1 MPKKNQ
7 PTFAGQFPWPGRGL
21 LTRENR
27 RKGESCIPD
36 RMIQTDSIG
45 QDTSLTVHGDSPAI
59 SKPVDQDPYSGFWW
73 QEKQWYYNDSIFEA
87 TFRPFQQG
95 QKRLAETSIL
105 HDHHLHTRGL
115 NPRPVNTQ
123 RQDWITIV
131 LLAALI
137 LFTWTASRHYK
148 RFRQVMLSFGSR
160 RHMNQ
165 LTREGGIYN
174 GWLSAGLFTVYLL
187 CLSVFIYFFTGDFI
201 RFPGY
206 REGLAAFAVIFLAL
220 LAGWG
225 VKLVILRFL
234 GTIFKGRHLVSS
246 YFLIVFILNVI
257 LGMIL
262 LPVNI
267 IMAYAGSPGL
277 LYAGLAI
284 IIMIFI
290 YRLIRGFFT
299 VLSEVSY
306 AGFHIILYFCTVE
319 ILPILWVVKLV
330 KPYLA

>member
-1 MPKKNQ
+1 M
-7 PTFAGQFPWPGRGL
+7 T
-21 LTRENR
+21 
-27 RKGESCIPD
+27 
-36 RMIQTDSIG
+36 QTDSIG
-45 QDTSLTVHGDSPAI
+45 SDTTLTVTGDSTAI
-59 SKPVDQDPYSGFWW
+59 SPPVDQGPYSGFWW

-87 TFRPFQQG
+87 TFRPFEQG
-95 QKRLAETSIL
+95 QKRLAETSL
-105 HDHHLHTRGL
+105 LQDHHLHPHGSGPL
-115 NPRPVNTQ
+115 PVNTG
-123 RQDWITIV
+123 RQDWITVV
-131 LLAALI
+131 LLVALI
-137 LFTWTASRHYK
+137 LFTWTSSRHYK

-160 RHMNQ
+160 RHLNQ

-187 CLSVFIYFFTGDFI
+187 GLSVFLYYLTGDFI

-206 REGLAAFAVIFLAL
+206 RGGLPAFAVILLAM

-225 VKLVILRFL
+225 VKLIVLRLL
-234 GTIFKGRHLVSS
+234 GTLFKGRHLVSS
-246 YFLIVFILNVI
+246 YFLIVFILNAI

-267 IMAYAGSPGL
+267 IMAYAGFPEL
-277 LYAGLAI
+277 LYAGLAV

-306 AGFHIILYFCTVE
+306 SGFYIILYFCTVE